1 MRGTPSGVSRLRVRE
16 SLCTMAIQTGPDI
29 VEDLSEPDR
38 PVRSGRNF
46 MLSNEFG
53 LIILIL
59 LFAAIFTALAPAF
72 ISRFSLF
79 AMGRTMAIDIVIGF
93 SMMVV
98 IVTGGLNLSVGATAV
113 CAVMFAG
120 WIIESAGLPLPVAI
134 LGALGMGAAL
144 GWINGI
150 AIVKS
155 GIHSFIIT
163 LATMSIFFGVM
174 IFLTRAEA
182 FRALP
187 PEVADF
193 GKAKIGGYLS
203 PLLLVTLVVAL
214 GLAYLYNNT
223 ALGRRMLAAGA
234 SPAAAELSGIRVNR
248 TFVACHVLSGLLA
261 TIAGLMLTARTGAAI
276 PSMAGHLGQDWLL
289 PAFLAPVLGGTLLSG
304 GRVSVAGTLLGG
316 ALVTVLSAGLLLMQ
330 VGEFWV
336 KAVLGL
342 LLLLAV
348 FSDKARRVYLAKR
361 KMA

>member
-1 MRGTPSGVSRLRVRE
+1 MPADTADRAPEERAELASPHRPWSRFL
-16 SLCTMAIQTGPDI
+16 LT
-29 VEDLSEPDR
+29 
-38 PVRSGRNF
+38 
-46 MLSNEFG
+46 NEFG
-53 LIILIL
+53 LIVLIV
-59 LFAAIFTALAPAF
+59 LFSTVFATLAPAF

-79 AMGRTMAIDIVIGF
+79 TMGRTMAVDIVVGF

-98 IVTGGLNLSVGATAV
+98 IATGGLNLSVGATAV
-113 CAVMFAG
+113 CAVMFGG
-120 WIIESAGLPLPVAI
+120 WLIEVAGLPLPVAI
-134 LGALGMGAAL
+134 LGSLLLGAGL
-144 GWINGI
+144 GWINGF

-182 FRALP
+182 FRNLP
-187 PEVADF
+187 PEVAAF
-193 GKAKIGGYLS
+193 GRAKIGGYLS
-203 PLLLVTLVVAL
+203 PLLLVTIVVAL
-214 GLAYLYNNT
+214 ALAYLYQYT
-223 ALGRRMLAAGA
+223 AMGRRMLAAGA
-234 SPAAAELSGIRVNR
+234 SPAAAELSGIRVNN
-248 TFVACHVLSGLLA
+248 TFIDCHVLSGVLA
-261 TIAGLMLTARTGAAI
+261 TVAGLMLTSRTGATI

-304 GRVSVAGTLLGG
+304 GRVSVIGTFLGG
-316 ALVTVLSAGLLLMQ
+316 ALVTLLSSGLLLMQ

-348 FSDKARRVYLAKR
+348 FTDKARRVFLANR